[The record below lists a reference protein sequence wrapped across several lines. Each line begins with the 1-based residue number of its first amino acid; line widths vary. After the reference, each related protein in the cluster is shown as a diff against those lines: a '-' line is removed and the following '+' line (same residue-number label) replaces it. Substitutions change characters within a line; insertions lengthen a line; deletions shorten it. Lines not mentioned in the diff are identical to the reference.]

1 MSNDRCGENRHSWG
15 GDSSEDKPG
24 EHTFRAG
31 PVRSVEG
38 WVVFVTG
45 LHPEA
50 TEDDVTEAFSD
61 VGRVKIVRMNFDRR
75 TAESKGYAFVVFA
88 DQAEAQDARNRKHG
102 TPLLGK
108 TISVNWAFVRPT
120 AP

>member
-1 MSNDRCGENRHSWG
+1 MSSDRSGNDPRSWHEASTDKS
-15 GDSSEDKPG
+15 GDLSF
-24 EHTFRAG
+24 HAG

-38 WVVFVTG
+38 WVGFVTG

-75 TAESKGYAFVVFA
+75 TAESKGYAFVVFEE
-88 DQAEAQDARNRKHG
+88 QAEAQDARNKKHG
-102 TPLLGK
+102 TRLLGK